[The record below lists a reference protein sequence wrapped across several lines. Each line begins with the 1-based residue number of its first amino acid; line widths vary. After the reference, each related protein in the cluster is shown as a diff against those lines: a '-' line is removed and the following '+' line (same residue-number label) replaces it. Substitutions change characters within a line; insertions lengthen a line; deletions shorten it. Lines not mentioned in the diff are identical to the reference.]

1 MILNKLP
8 KQCILDEKKIDDDL
22 RTTYATSREDE
33 CFEARVVFETSGDE
47 GARMRKACVIE
58 GDKKCKADKIE
69 EIAMKKDI
77 ESEVLMDESM
87 TDGYVET
94 FPTLV
99 LDTWELTDVRPK
111 RRKVVARKQREKL
124 MPTTLKWKWQRLS

>member
-1 MILNKLP
+1 MVKGKNEDSRAGIAA
-8 KQCILDEKKIDDDL
+8 L
-22 RTTYATSREDE
+22 RVDKNFGTH
-33 CFEARVVFETSGDE
+33 VVSVVSSDE
-47 GARMRKACVIE
+47 GTSMRKSCEIE
-58 GDKKCKADKIE
+58 GDKNCEADVIE